1 MDKRWCFLLVAVVL
15 LGGCLSE
22 SGASNRITPVSS
34 SGGLLGS
41 LHLGSRIENICVF
54 NTSLVIIFLA
64 LIGFMLYA
72 KLGKLVPIVGE
83 IIGVIFIIAAIQLFC
98 QNEIVTFIT
107 VAILIIKPLVSSV
120 SG

>member
-1 MDKRWCFLLVAVVL
+1 MDKRWCFLLLAIVL
-15 LGGCLSE
+15 LGGCLE
-22 SGASNRITPVSS
+22 QTGASKRITPVSS
-34 SGGLLGS
+34 GGGLLGS
-41 LHLGSRIENICVF
+41 LHLGARVENLCVF

-72 KLGKLVPIVGE
+72 KLGELIPIVGE
-83 IIGVIFIIAAIQLFC
+83 IIGVIFIIAAVQLFC
-98 QNEIVTFIT
+98 QNEIVTFVT